1 MNNKIA
7 RIPLT
12 RFTDFINAS
21 NMDRQDVVKDTID
34 FGEYSPC
41 KDFYKD
47 MRDAIVSF
55 FKDGGTIEDLEEEM
69 VLVRDKKKPQYLLL
83 LHGFKKWVN
92 NKRIIY
98 LGEEAC
104 DFELNGLKISINPEL
119 LLKIN
124 GKKTVVKLY
133 FKGGKQINERKK
145 DSFIPIPV
153 LMKNAFSVFGEK
165 YKDYDFAVLDIRN
178 SRLFHITESTP
189 IDKIL
194 LTLKMEAK
202 NWLAYQSELQKG

>member
-1 MNNKIA
+1 MNYKIA

-41 KDFYKD
+41 KDFYKI

-55 FKDGGTIEDLEEEM
+55 FKDGGSIEDLEEETA
-69 VLVRDKKKPQYLLL
+69 LVHDKKKPQYLLL
-83 LHGFKKWVN
+83 LHGFKKWVK
-92 NKRIIY
+92 NKKIVY
-98 LGEEAC
+98 LGEKTC
-104 DFELNGLKISINPEL
+104 DIELNGLKISINPEL
-119 LLKIN
+119 ILKIN

-133 FKGGKQINERKK
+133 FKEGKPITERKK
-145 DSFIPIPV
+145 DCFIPIPV
-153 LMKNAFSVFGEK
+153 LMKSAFAVFGEE

-178 SRLFHITESTP
+178 GKFYHITQSTP
-189 IDKIL
+189 VEKIL
-194 LTLKMEAK
+194 LTLNMEAK
-202 NWLAYQSELQKG
+202 SWVAYQSELQKG